1 MYLDF
6 DALILIHR
14 LVYLKIQIMER
25 NSKLTSI
32 TIADQHLIPK
42 SSYGNQQ
49 SFRLI
54 IDSDSEALT

>member
-1 MYLDF
+1 MLAD
-6 DALILIHR
+6 LMLIHR

-42 SSYGNQQ
+42 PSYGNQR
-49 SFRLI
+49 SFGLI